1 MFWYVMQVCFWMQ
14 MNVKYGTCLKWIVNQ
29 VRKQLYDYKVD
40 IADQRIVFSDA
51 SQNDGGGNKLPL
63 HVPIC
68 VLRDRLTTK
77 SDAQSAQA
85 LWHIDIEL
93 SYEKLEIDQW
103 TESEVFYSLL
113 KQSALIATG
122 NVHKWSKMSTAHH
135 SQLWEAV
142 QLEDLQKYQTAF
154 REIIDLCSL
163 DFEQPLSE
171 CNKQLKHIPVRIY
184 TSGSDDV
191 IMLLLPVVQ
200 DSALVTVQEILESRL
215 FDRVDDKSLC
225 VCAGVSVPSQ
235 STLLWLYVHLH
246 CPDGFLYLV
255 FQ

>member
-1 MFWYVMQVCFWMQ
+1 

-29 VRKQLYDYKVD
+29 VRKQLYDCKVD
-40 IADQRIVFSDA
+40 IADQWIMFSDA
-51 SQNDGGGNKLPL
+51 SSNGGGNNKLPL
-63 HVPIC
+63 HVPIG
-68 VLRDRLTTK
+68 VLRDRLATK
-77 SDAQSAQA
+77 ADTHSSQA
-85 LWHIDIEL
+85 LWPIDIEL
-93 SYEKLEIDQW
+93 SSEKLEIYQW

-113 KQSALIATG
+113 KQSVLIATG
-122 NVHKWSKMSTAHH
+122 NVHKWSKLSTTHH

-171 CNKQLKHIPVRIY
+171 CNKLLKHIPVRIY

-191 IMLLLPVVQ
+191 LMFLLPVEL
-200 DSALVTVQEILESRL
+200 DSAFVTVQDIVGSRL
-215 FDRVDDKSLC
+215 FNRVGDDCKC
-225 VCAGVSVPSQ
+225 TCAGVNVPFET
-235 STLLWLYVHLH
+235 TLVWLYVHLH